1 MDNNFYTAFIDRIEE
16 DAFKTA
22 DLPIT
27 SITEG
32 QAHVYVKDFLETL
45 YIIGLCYTRRE
56 AGFQSTSLSGV
67 LCFPDLRQDFGF
79 SADRAE
85 DYEEFACG
93 YLKILMATPRYAK
106 NCGGYD
112 FFADNFEEE
121 GSEQEYLQKFLEAA
135 LLHFS
140 QRINKCRV
148 DYLEI
153 LFGILYSLAT
163 KILSHTGF
171 SVFKELSP
179 TL

>member
-1 MDNNFYTAFIDRIEE
+1 MDNNFYASFIDRIEE

-27 SITEG
+27 LITEE
-32 QAHVYVKDFLETL
+32 QAHIYVRDFLETL
-45 YIIGLCYTRRE
+45 YIAGLCYTRKK
-56 AGFQSTSLSGV
+56 AGFQSTLLSAI

-79 SADRAE
+79 SVDLAE
-85 DYEEFACG
+85 DCEEFACD
-93 YLKILMATPRYAK
+93 YLKTLMTVPRYAK

-121 GSEQEYLQKFLEAA
+121 GCEQEYLQKFLKTA
-135 LLHFS
+135 LLYFS
-140 QRINKCRV
+140 RRINKCRV
-148 DYLEI
+148 DYLEM

-163 KILSHTGF
+163 KILYHT
-171 SVFKELSP
+171 SYKVFKELSP

>member
-1 MDNNFYTAFIDRIEE
+1 MDNNFYMSFIDRIEE

-22 DLPIT
+22 DLPVT
-27 SITEG
+27 SITEE
-32 QAHVYVKDFLETL
+32 QAHIYVRDFLETL
-45 YIIGLCYTRRE
+45 YIAGLCHTRRE
-56 AGFQSTSLSGV
+56 AGFQPTNLGAT

-85 DYEEFACG
+85 DCEEFASD
-93 YLKILMATPRYAK
+93 YLKTLMSVPRYAK

-121 GSEQEYLQKFLEAA
+121 GCEQEYLQKFLEAA
-135 LLHFS
+135 LLYFS
-140 QRINKCRV
+140 QRINKCRT
-148 DYLEI
+148 DYLKI

-163 KILSHTGF
+163 RILYYACYG
-171 SVFKELSP
+171 VFRELSP

>member
-1 MDNNFYTAFIDRIEE
+1 MGNNFYASFIDRIEE

-27 SITEG
+27 SVTEG
-32 QAHVYVKDFLETL
+32 QARVYVRDFLETL
-45 YIIGLCYTRRE
+45 YIIGLCHTRRE

-85 DYEEFACG
+85 DYGEFACD
-93 YLKILMATPRYAK
+93 YLKTLMAVPRYNK

-112 FFADNFEEE
+112 FFSDNFEEE

-135 LLHFS
+135 LLYFS
-140 QRINKCRV
+140 QKINSHRV

-153 LFGILYSLAT
+153 LFGILYSLVT
-163 KILSHTGF
+163 KILYHTCYG
-171 SVFKELSP
+171 VFRELSP

>member
-1 MDNNFYTAFIDRIEE
+1 MDNNFYASFIDRIEE

-32 QAHVYVKDFLETL
+32 QAHIYVRDFLETL
-45 YIIGLCYTRRE
+45 YIAGLCYTRKE
-56 AGFQSTSLSGV
+56 AGFQSTLLSAI

-85 DYEEFACG
+85 DCEEFARG
-93 YLKILMATPRYAK
+93 YLETLMAVPRYAK

-121 GSEQEYLQKFLEAA
+121 GCEQEYLQKFLETA
-135 LLHFS
+135 LLYFS
-140 QRINKCRV
+140 RRINKCRV
-148 DYLEI
+148 DYLEM
-153 LFGILYSLAT
+153 LFGILYCLAT
-163 KILSHTGF
+163 KILYHTGYN
-171 SVFKELSP
+171 VFKELSP

>member
-1 MDNNFYTAFIDRIEE
+1 MDNNFYASFIDRIEE

-27 SITEG
+27 SITKE
-32 QAHVYVKDFLETL
+32 QAHIYVRDFLETL
-45 YIIGLCYTRRE
+45 YIAGLCYTRKE
-56 AGFQSTSLSGV
+56 AGFQSTNLGAI
-67 LCFPDLRQDFGF
+67 LRFPDLRQSFGF

-85 DYEEFACG
+85 DCEEFARG
-93 YLKILMATPRYAK
+93 YLETLMAVPRYAK

-163 KILSHTGF
+163 RILYHTCYG
-171 SVFKELSP
+171 VFRELSP

>member
-1 MDNNFYTAFIDRIEE
+1 MDNNFYASFIERIEE

-27 SITEG
+27 SITEE
-32 QAHVYVKDFLETL
+32 QAHIYVRDFLETL
-45 YIIGLCYTRRE
+45 HIVGLCYTRKE
-56 AGFQSTSLSGV
+56 AGFQSTLLGAI

-85 DYEEFACG
+85 DCEEFASD
-93 YLKILMATPRYAK
+93 YLKTLMSVPRYAK

-121 GSEQEYLQKFLEAA
+121 GREQEYLQKFLEAA
-135 LLHFS
+135 LLYFS
-140 QRINKCRV
+140 QRINKCRT
-148 DYLEI
+148 DYLKI

-163 KILSHTGF
+163 RILHYACYG
-171 SVFKELSP
+171 VFRELSP

>member
-1 MDNNFYTAFIDRIEE
+1 MDNNFYASFINRIEE

-22 DLPIT
+22 DFPVT
-27 SITEG
+27 SITEE
-32 QAHVYVKDFLETL
+32 QAHVYVRDFLETL
-45 YIIGLCYTRRE
+45 YIIGLYHTRRE
-56 AGFQSTSLSGV
+56 MGFQSTSLNDV

-79 SADRAE
+79 SADSAE
-85 DYEEFACG
+85 DCEEFACS
-93 YLKILMATPRYAK
+93 YLKILMSTPRYTK

-121 GSEQEYLQKFLEAA
+121 GCEQEYLQKFLEAA
-135 LLHFS
+135 LLYFS

-153 LFGILYSLAT
+153 LFGILYSLTA
-163 KILSHTGF
+163 KILYHTCYG
-171 SVFKELSP
+171 VFRELSP

>member
-1 MDNNFYTAFIDRIEE
+1 MDNNFYASFIDRIEE

-32 QAHVYVKDFLETL
+32 QAHIYVKDFLETL
-45 YIIGLCYTRRE
+45 YIMGLCYTRKE
-56 AGFQSTSLSGV
+56 AGFQSTLLGAI

-85 DYEEFACG
+85 DCEEFARG
-93 YLKILMATPRYAK
+93 YLETLMTVPRYAK

-121 GSEQEYLQKFLEAA
+121 GSEQEYLQKFLKTS
-135 LLHFS
+135 LLYFS
-140 QRINKCRV
+140 RRINKSRV
-148 DYLEI
+148 DYLEM
-153 LFGILYSLAT
+153 LFGILYCLAT
-163 KILSHTGF
+163 RILYHTDYN
-171 SVFKELSP
+171 VFRELSP

>member
-1 MDNNFYTAFIDRIEE
+1 MDNNFYASFIDRIEE

-22 DLPIT
+22 DSPVT

-32 QAHVYVKDFLETL
+32 QAHVYVKNFLETL
-45 YIIGLCYTRRE
+45 YITGLCCTRKE
-56 AGFQSTSLSGV
+56 VGFQSTNLGAV

-79 SADRAE
+79 SVDRAE
-85 DYEEFACG
+85 DCEEFASD
-93 YLKILMATPRYAK
+93 YLKTLMSVPRYDK

-121 GSEQEYLQKFLEAA
+121 GCEQEYLQKFLEAA
-135 LLHFS
+135 LLYFS
-140 QRINKCRV
+140 QRINKCRT
-148 DYLEI
+148 DYLRI

-163 KILSHTGF
+163 RILHYACYG
-171 SVFKELSP
+171 VFRELSP